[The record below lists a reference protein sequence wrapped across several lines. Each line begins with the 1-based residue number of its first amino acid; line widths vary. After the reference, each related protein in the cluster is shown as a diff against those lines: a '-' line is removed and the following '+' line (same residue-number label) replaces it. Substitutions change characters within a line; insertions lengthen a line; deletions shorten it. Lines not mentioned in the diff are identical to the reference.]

1 MRRSGEMRV
10 GGLGGGGGGVGGV
23 KSKFEDASGGDG
35 LDDRARAKL
44 AALTTAK
51 EEAQRARESHDY
63 DAIELRARRELA
75 GRELARAYSQAI
87 KYASRLTRS
96 ESATRVAGG
105 LMHEWMDA
113 FTGPIGGS
121 MAARLAYGDV
131 DDDGEA
137 VPDETYL
144 NRKWTVRTAN
154 EIAER
159 LSASKKLGGDVG
171 GDVGDDVAAVPSW
184 MPPPSRGDYVNLL
197 RAYSA
202 SKARSKGLR
211 CEALMGNM
219 MTLADAVSRRY
230 GGDVDEVRMMTDDE
244 EDFGMEWVA
253 SGEGGDEGRIERWRT
268 WVKESIPNSK
278 VFALAIKVSL
288 SRFFPVTSVWH
299 CNSAIRPLIPST
311 SFSELFAFPQVPC
324 RIHS

>member
-1 MRRSGEMRV
+1 M
-10 GGLGGGGGGVGGV
+10 
-23 KSKFEDASGGDG
+23 KSKIEDASGGDDG

-44 AALTTAK
+44 AALTKAK
-51 EEAQRARESHDY
+51 EEAQRAYDSHDY
-63 DAIELRARRELA
+63 DALELRARRELA
-75 GRELARAYSQAI
+75 GRELARAFSQAI

-113 FTGPIGGS
+113 FTGPLGGS
-121 MAARLAYGDV
+121 TAARLAYDDV

-137 VPDETYL
+137 VADATYL
-144 NRKWTVRTAN
+144 NRKWTVRTAH

-159 LSASKKLGGDVG
+159 LSSPSASKKIV
-171 GDVGDDVAAVPSW
+171 DDVADADADADAVPPW

-211 CEALMGNM
+211 CEALLGNM
-219 MTLADAVSRRY
+219 MTLADDVSRRY
-230 GGDVDEVRMMTDDE
+230 GGDVDEVRTMTDNAD
-244 EDFGMEWVA
+244 DFGMEWVA
-253 SGEGGDEGRIERWRT
+253 SGDGGDEGRTERWRT
-268 WVKESIPNSK
+268 WVKGSIPNSK

-288 SRFFPVTSVWH
+288 SRFPPAHPS
-299 CNSAIRPLIPST
+299 NSAVRPLIPNT
-311 SFSELFAFPQVPC
+311 SFLELFVYPQVPC

>member
-1 MRRSGEMRV
+1 M
-10 GGLGGGGGGVGGV
+10 

-44 AALTTAK
+44 AALATAK

-96 ESATRVAGG
+96 ESATRVAAR

-113 FTGPIGGS
+113 FTGPLGGS
-121 MAARLAYGDV
+121 TAARLAYDDV

-137 VPDETYL
+137 VADATYL
-144 NRKWTVRTAN
+144 NRKWTVRTAH

-159 LSASKKLGGDVG
+159 LSASKKLV
-171 GDVGDDVAAVPSW
+171 VVVDDVAAVPPW

-197 RAYSA
+197 RAFSA

-230 GGDVDEVRMMTDDE
+230 GGDVDEVRTMTDDA

-253 SGEGGDEGRIERWRT
+253 SGDGGDEGRTERWRT

-288 SRFFPVTSVWH
+288 SRFSPVSVWH
-299 CNSAIRPLIPST
+299 CNSAVRPLIPST
-311 SFSELFAFPQVPC
+311 SFSELFAYPQVSC
-324 RIHS
+324 WIHS